1 MQCHP
6 ECTLPHNMPLGFTLL
21 RRYFRY
27 LSRYSSSKTI
37 NKRCVWW
44 YFFKLTCNSLL
55 YFLHSI
61 FSTFALLTHQL
72 LVIMTRSAALIST
85 IVLALSLSSSAS
97 PLVTID
103 KPSQGIN
110 LPFAVQLNVANV
122 TIPEIDLAR
131 VSHLFARGKAK
142 VAANDTTSSV
152 DRRAS
157 SFSIANTAI
166 AYTTVINVG
175 SPATSYTLLIDRGSS
190 NTWVGARSAYKRT
203 KTSISAGHSVQ
214 ASYGSG
220 SFSGSECKYL
230 HKLAGCSY

>member
-1 MQCHP
+1 M
-6 ECTLPHNMPLGFTLL
+6 
-21 RRYFRY
+21 
-27 LSRYSSSKTI
+27 
-37 NKRCVWW
+37 
-44 YFFKLTCNSLL
+44 
-55 YFLHSI
+55 
-61 FSTFALLTHQL
+61 
-72 LVIMTRSAALIST
+72 
-85 IVLALSLSSSAS
+85 VLALSLTSAT

-103 KPSQGIN
+103 KPSQSIN

-122 TIPEIDLAR
+122 TIPEFERTLA
-131 VSHLFARGKAK
+131 SHLFARGQAK
-142 VAANDTTSSV
+142 EAGNDTTSSF
-152 DRRAS
+152 DRRTS
-157 SFSIANTAI
+157 SFSITNTVL

-230 HKLAGCSY
+230 HKFAGCSY

>member
-1 MQCHP
+1 
-6 ECTLPHNMPLGFTLL
+6 
-21 RRYFRY
+21 
-27 LSRYSSSKTI
+27 
-37 NKRCVWW
+37 
-44 YFFKLTCNSLL
+44 
-55 YFLHSI
+55 
-61 FSTFALLTHQL
+61 
-72 LVIMTRSAALIST
+72 MTRSAALIST

-166 AYTTVINVG
+166 AYTTDINVG
-175 SPATSYTLLIDRGSS
+175 IPATLYTLLIEIWARQTPGS
-190 NTWVGARSAYKRT
+190 VARIRKDKIEHQHRT
-203 KTSISAGHSVQ
+203 Q
-214 ASYGSG
+214 CSG
-220 SFSGSECKYL
+220 
-230 HKLAGCSY
+230 KL